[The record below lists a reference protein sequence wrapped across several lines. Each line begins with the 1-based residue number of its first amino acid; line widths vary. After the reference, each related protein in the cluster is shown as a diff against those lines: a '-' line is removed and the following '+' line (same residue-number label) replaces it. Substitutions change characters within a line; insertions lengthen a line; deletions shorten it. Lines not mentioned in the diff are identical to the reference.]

1 MQLLLQGPVNL
12 LMSTMAHSISLLGHS
27 VSSNTD
33 VTNLNSCIYFLPPS
47 SFTFKMAFGN
57 GTALMLKPERKENNE
72 NPSLQSPKKK
82 KKKLY
87 FPPCQCV
94 CVQHMLGVMRVSF

>member
-82 KKKLY
+82 KKLY